1 MDLIQHNLKVEMKGI
16 GMGTTN
22 RYSPGYCDWDI
33 TEQKKLFGLL
43 PAVFCGISLTE
54 SMLMKPIKSI
64 SGIIGIGKEVSFKRY
79 SCNYCKDNHCLYR
92 NKR

>member
-1 MDLIQHNLKVEMKGI
+1 MKGGLHI
-16 GMGTTN
+16 TN

-33 TEQKKLFGLL
+33 REQKKLFELL
-43 PAVFCGISLTE
+43 PENFCGISLLD

-64 SGIIGIGKEVSFKRY
+64 SGFIGIGSNVTFNRY
-79 SCNYCKDNHCLYR
+79 TCNYCKDRNCLYR